1 MTSSLLAV
9 AKEAAQSGGLLTDL
23 GINLPVLLT
32 QVVVFSITFVALGRL
47 LFSTVLHRLQEREEE
62 LREAREAVERDRA
75 EAARLAADYEAR
87 LAQSDRAAY
96 ERAQTLLRDGLAQA
110 QAVVARASAEAK
122 LETDRAA
129 AEIAAWRRSARP
141 QLLAEARRLAL
152 ELAGKALG
160 GPLGGA
166 AGAAVDRWLAGRS

>member
-9 AKEAAQSGGLLTDL
+9 AEEAAHGGGLLTDL

-32 QVVVFSITFVALGRL
+32 QVVVFSITFLALGRI
-47 LFSTVLHRLQEREEE
+47 LFSTVLRRLQEREDE
-62 LREAREAVERDRA
+62 LRKAHEAVGRDRA

-87 LAQSDRAAY
+87 LARSDQAAY
-96 ERAQTLLRDGLAQA
+96 ERAQALLRDGLAQA
-110 QAVVARASAEAK
+110 QSVVARASAEAK

-141 QLLAEARRLAL
+141 QLLADARRLAL
-152 ELAGKALG
+152 DLAGKALG
-160 GPLGGA
+160 GPLDAA
-166 AGAAVDRWLAGRS
+166 AGAAADRWLAGRS